1 MTNWLSYFSISLL
14 LLFSGLRKAYFYLVI
29 QEKYP
34 LNLKEQLEKSFNKK
48 ILLTFII
55 SFFILVDFSL
65 LIFVQENIA
74 TFMALSAFSLLY
86 LFVLLSIKPIDK
98 FKYKLSKIYIF
109 YYLFIDII
117 MALIYILIFALSL
130 GYLGLFFGVFLYIN
144 TYELLAVLRYPFYLL
159 YQKLYFNNFNKKDKL
174 FDNKK
179 LIIFDDNPY
188 NLILI
193 NYLKQITTDTLFL
206 DLDYQTISNFSADIK
221 KIDLDKYSKI
231 VIRNQVLFK
240 NLFLK
245 YKNKT
250 HIVINEKSKLLKLNF
265 NESDKILDYI
275 FDINKLENNFNLLEQ
290 ENVLKTYV
298 YNIKNEKLVIKA
310 KFVDSI
316 NPNLLYLSLKI
327 LNDIKFKI
335 FIQEIINPYIY
346 FGSCNYED
354 DILITNF
361 QYKIKKVS
369 KTNILDFIDNK
380 IKYEKVLI
388 LNQKANDFQTL
399 ENNKIGC
406 FFDYIY
412 LYNYKKNKQPIKEIE
427 QGKKTKYLY
436 LNKSYEHAFIELT
449 KINIKKPFMLII
461 F

>member
-1 MTNWLSYFSISLL
+1 MTNWLSYFSISLI

-55 SFFILVDFSL
+55 SFFILIDFSL
-65 LIFVQENIA
+65 LVFVQENIA
-74 TFMALSAFSLLY
+74 TFMALAALSLLY

-98 FKYKLSKIYIF
+98 FKYKLSKTYIA
-109 YYLFIDII
+109 YYLFVD
-117 MALIYILIFALSL
+117 ILIALGYVLVFALSL
-130 GYLGLFFGVFLYIN
+130 GYFGLFIGVFLYIN
-144 TYELLAVLRYPFYLL
+144 TYELLAGLRHLFYLL
-159 YQKLYFNNFNKKDKL
+159 YKKLYFNNFSKNEKY
-174 FDNKK
+174 FENKK

-188 NLILI
+188 NLMLI
-193 NYLKQITTDTLFL
+193 NYLKQITNDTLFL
-206 DLDYQTISNFSADIK
+206 DLDYQTISNFSIDIK

-231 VIRNQVLFK
+231 VIKNQTLFK
-240 NLFLK
+240 NLFSK
-245 YKNKT
+245 YQNKT
-250 HIVINEKSKLLKLNF
+250 HIIVNEKSKLFELNF
-265 NESDKILDYI
+265 NESDKVLDYN
-275 FDINKLENNFNLLEQ
+275 FDINKLENNFELLEQ
-290 ENVLKTYV
+290 ENVLKTYM
-298 YNIKNEKLVIKA
+298 YDINSEKVIIKA
-310 KFVDSI
+310 KFVDNI

-327 LNDIKFKI
+327 LNDINFKM

-354 DILITNF
+354 DVLITNY
-361 QYKIKKVS
+361 QYKIPNFS
-369 KTNILDFIDNK
+369 KTNILDYIDNK

-388 LNQKANDFQTL
+388 LNQKNNNFQIN
-399 ENNKIGC
+399 ENNKIGS

-412 LYNYKKNKQPIKEIE
+412 LYNYKKNKQAIKEIE

-449 KINIKKPFMLII
+449 KINIKKPFLLII